1 MPFIRTPKLKSKS
14 SLGTA
19 ILLAWEEVSIM
30 VVLWLCI
37 IGVSL
42 QQDTRVVDVRLWLVV
57 LAIQSIPY
65 AAALWLSIVNTWP
78 ERNKAQTGI
87 PLVEAPVQVLE

>member
-1 MPFIRTPKLKSKS
+1 
-14 SLGTA
+14 
-19 ILLAWEEVSIM
+19 M

-42 QQDTRVVDVRLWLVV
+42 QQDTRVIDVRLWLVV

-65 AAALWLSIVNTWP
+65 AAALLLSIVNTWP
-78 ERNKAQTGI
+78 ERKKAQTGI
-87 PLVEAPVQVLE
+87 TLGEVPVQVLE